1 MNLASKEEEIIE
13 SYNDIEEEYEE
24 VTEFGVLE
32 ENRRKQL
39 QMNILFGIIIIII
52 LAIIIDIIAVAGFD
66 KGPYFAIK
74 GSSYDDG
81 GTTEYYGIGY
91 KVIKYHQIQGRRD
104 KELGFWNLQYNTT
117 AITVKDSELALEL
130 ANSKAKTYSK
140 YYKKFVRITSTLQE
154 INTEKHQITMTYLD
168 RNEDYS
174 LDIICQ
180 IVKDQPELAFTL
192 DKKITVI
199 GTIKDWKTKTKT
211 KNNRLYVS
219 NCFAE
224 Q

>member
-1 MNLASKEEEIIE
+1 MNLSSKEEEILE
-13 SYNDIEEEYEE
+13 SYNDEIEEDYEE
-24 VTEFGVLE
+24 LTEFGVLE
-32 ENRRKQL
+32 ENRKKQI
-39 QMNILFGIIIIII
+39 QMNIFFGIIILIL
-52 LAIIIDIIAVAGFD
+52 LAIIIDIMAVSKFD

-81 GTTEYYGIGY
+81 GTTEYYGLGY

-104 KELGFWNLQYNTT
+104 KELGFWNLSYNTS

-130 ANSKAKTYSK
+130 ASSKAKTYSK

-154 INTEKHQITMTYLD
+154 INTDKHQIIMTYLD
-168 RNEDYS
+168 RNKDYS

-180 IVKDQPELAFTL
+180 LVKEQQLEFTRN
-192 DKKITVI
+192 KEITII
-199 GTIKDWKTKTKT
+199 GTIKDWKTGTK
-211 KNNRLYVS
+211 KENNKVYIS